1 MIGPVPYIG
10 GKRSLA
16 KRIIAMF
23 PQHRTYVEPFC
34 GGSQVLFRKEP
45 SAVEVINDLDGE
57 VVNFFRVAQ
66 RHHEEFL
73 RSLRFTL
80 VSRRWHELYE
90 AENPATL
97 TDIERAARFFY
108 LQKTSYAGLVR
119 RRNYNYCVTEP
130 VKFNPAHLPQLFENI
145 HARLERVQIECGPYE
160 EVVERYDR
168 PTTLFFC
175 DPPYFARKLYR
186 YNFTESDFV
195 KLAER
200 LGKLRGKFILSLN
213 DVPEVRSIFRAF
225 YIRSVQLPYTAQKTA
240 GKRFNEVLITNF
252 KVN

>member
-45 SAVEVINDLDGE
+45 SAVEIINDLDGE
-57 VVNFFRVAQ
+57 VVNFFRVCQ
-66 RHHEEFL
+66 RHHAELL
-73 RSLRFTL
+73 RYLRFSL
-80 VSRRWHELYE
+80 VSRRWYELYE

-108 LQKTSYAGLVR
+108 LQKTSYAGLVQ
-119 RRNYNYCVTEP
+119 RRNFAYHVTEP
-130 VKFNPAHLPQLFENI
+130 ITFDSSRLPELFENI

-160 EVVERYDR
+160 DVLARYDR

-186 YNFTESDFV
+186 YNFSESDFV
-195 KLAER
+195 TLADR
-200 LGKLRGKFILSLN
+200 LGKLKGKFILSLN
-213 DVPEVRSIFRAF
+213 DVAEVRTIFRAF
-225 YIRSVQLPYTAQKTA
+225 HFRSVQLSYTAQKTA

-252 KVN
+252 KP